1 MLVKSAVLA
10 AALAALDVVSASVIQ
25 RQVLKDENV
34 GNRIQGE
41 AKIGDKCH
49 PPGTYELGGSEII
62 PPCLSE
68 QAIALKCEK
77 VTHLAS
83 DPSEKDR
90 RAYKECLTGRGSSYF
105 RDVQGCLSC
114 KKSHGYLSE
123 DQFNWYSK
131 RWAEGQQAFIKDDV
145 PKTNVWDGYVQ
156 AAIGGSK
163 CQHSNETL
171 SGWACWDK
179 LPKGP
184 GETNKTVPIE
194 QYYTDRLETQNI
206 GSFDLDGKKYPE
218 STTMEVEL
226 KEFTFE
232 ITGHLGYYSSAKLQN
247 DTLTVQAH
255 GEFDVQTVTEY
266 REIKSICNFTT
277 PDVFTIVSA
286 ISPAI
291 PLKDSVTTVPKKEA
305 SNLPTIDCDGVCMA
319 SSLSI
324 KELEVVV
331 IQGSKKV
338 DDVVA
343 EAATPALNE
352 LKEDQSV
359 SEEAEITFLKQVN
372 VLFTSIS
379 KYPTP
384 SEVSPPATPSEVSP
398 PATPS
403 EVSPP
408 ATPSKA
414 SSPDSPDTGKNS
426 CRTRRRL

>member
-1 MLVKSAVLA
+1 MLVNSAVLA
-10 AALAALDVVSASVIQ
+10 AALAVLDGVSASAIK

-49 PPGTYELGGSEII
+49 PPGTYELGGSKII

-83 DPSEKDR
+83 DPSEKNR
-90 RAYKECLTGRGSSYF
+90 RAYGECLAGRGSSYF

-114 KKSHGYLSE
+114 KKSHGHLSE
-123 DQFNWYSK
+123 KQYDWYSK
-131 RWAEGQQAFIKDDV
+131 RWAEGREAFIKDDV

-163 CQHSNETL
+163 CQHGNETL
-171 SGWACWDK
+171 YGWACWDK

-184 GETNKTVPIE
+184 GETDETVPIE
-194 QYYTDRLETQNI
+194 EYYTDRLETQNI

-232 ITGHLGYYSSAKLQN
+232 ITGHLGYYSSAKLE
-247 DTLTVQAH
+247 DGTLTVEGHA
-255 GEFDVQTVTEY
+255 ELKVQTVTEY

-286 ISPAI
+286 ISPAV
-291 PLKDSVTTVPKKEA
+291 PLKDSVATVPEKEA
-305 SNLPTIDCDGVCMA
+305 STLPTINCDGSCIA

-338 DDVVA
+338 DEVVA

-352 LKEDQSV
+352 LKQNKSV
-359 SEEAEITFLKQVN
+359 SHEAEITILKQVN
-372 VLFTSIS
+372 VLFTNIK

-384 SEVSPPATPSEVSP
+384 SEVSPPATPSE
-398 PATPS
+398 
-403 EVSPP
+403 
-408 ATPSKA
+408 A
-414 SSPDSPDTGKNS
+414 SSPATSKNP
-426 CRTRRRL
+426 CVTRRRR